1 MGKLLSGSRSV
12 TLRFRQHLLQGM
24 RHRDEAK
31 GRGHHRRRA
40 KAGSAVHPLRP
51 FRRALHCADAAVR
64 LRVDQRFRREDA
76 VYTELTF
83 AVFHH
88 PKLAFQPLA
97 QFGRQRILDGLRQV
111 RNLDLRWVNLTARPA
126 GSHQRHLVAATPSD
140 KRRFRPDAI
149 DSVDNIAKAD
159 AKIFRHVFRGHEIIH
174 HRHPTLRVDETNTL
188 RHHLRFRQPDVAAE
202 GVDLTIGVGDADIV
216 HIDKGDR
223 PDAGPRQRFR
233 RPGADPADPDHAD
246 VGVGKTLQRFFTI

>member
-1 MGKLLSGSRSV
+1 
-12 TLRFRQHLLQGM
+12 M
-24 RHRDEAK
+24 RYRDEAK
-31 GRGHHRRRA
+31 GRGHHGSRA
-40 KAGSAVHPLRP
+40 KAGSAVHPFRP
-51 FRRALHCADAAVR
+51 FRRALHRADAAVR

-76 VYTELTF
+76 VHAELAF

-97 QFGRQRILDGLRQV
+97 QFSRQRILDGLRQV
-111 RNLDLRWVNLTARPA
+111 SDLDLRWVNLTARPA
-126 GSHQRHLVAATPSD
+126 GGDQRHFVAATPGD

-149 DSVDNIAKAD
+149 DRVDNIAKAD

-174 HRHPTLRVDETNTL
+174 HRHPTLRVDKTNTL
-188 RHHLRFRQPDVAAE
+188 CHHFRFRQPDVAAQ
-202 GVDLTIGVGDADIV
+202 GMDLAVGIGDADIV

-223 PDAGPRQRFR
+223 PDAGSRQRFR

-246 VGVGKTLQRFFTI
+246 VGIGKTLQRFFTI